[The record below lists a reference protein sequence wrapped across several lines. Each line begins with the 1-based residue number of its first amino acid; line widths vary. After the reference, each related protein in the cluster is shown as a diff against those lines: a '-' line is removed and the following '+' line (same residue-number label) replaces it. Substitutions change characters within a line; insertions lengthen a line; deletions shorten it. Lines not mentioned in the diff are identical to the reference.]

1 MKLPAGLEKS
11 LAKFDRLSV
20 RERALV
26 AGAVLIALVM
36 TWTLAIFDPLT
47 RKENFLNGE
56 ALTVQAAIDAAT
68 QSLTDLETSDPTT
81 IALAKE
87 KKLQAELEDINAQLA
102 SRSGGLIEPE
112 RMVQVIHD
120 VLSHQH
126 GIALVSLQNKAVT
139 SLIQPAVVPATE
151 GTPAAV
157 EPPAEPSVETAAN
170 AEAASGGPYVHTVEL
185 VVEGG
190 YLDILAYLRALEALP
205 WRFNWKVLELETARY
220 PLNHVTIELSTL
232 SMDRDW
238 IGV

>member
-1 MKLPAGLEKS
+1 MKLPAAVEKN

-26 AGAVLIALVM
+26 AGAALIALVM

-47 RKENFLNGE
+47 RKESYLNSE
-56 ALTVQAAIDAAT
+56 VSTVQNAIATAT
-68 QSLTDLETSDPTT
+68 QSLTDLATSDPTT
-81 IALAKE
+81 LALAKE
-87 KKLQAELEDINAQLA
+87 KKLQDELTLVNEQLA

-120 VLSHQH
+120 VLSHQQ

-139 SLIQPAVVPATE
+139 SLIQPAATSTTENATAAAEAPAD
-151 GTPAAV
+151 PAAT
-157 EPPAEPSVETAAN
+157 AETAETAG
-170 AEAASGGPYVHTVEL
+170 GGPYVHTVEL
-185 VVEGG
+185 VVEGR
-190 YLDILAYLRALEALP
+190 YLDILAYLRALETLP

-220 PLNHVTIELSTL
+220 PLNHVTIELTTL